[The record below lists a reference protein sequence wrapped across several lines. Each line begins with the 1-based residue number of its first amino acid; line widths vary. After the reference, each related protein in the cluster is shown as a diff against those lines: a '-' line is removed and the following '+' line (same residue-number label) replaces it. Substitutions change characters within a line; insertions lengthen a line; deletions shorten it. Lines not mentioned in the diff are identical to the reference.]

1 MLISVGHT
9 YPDGEIGSIL
19 SPKIKAVAC
28 STLLPGSLASCL
40 PPQARV
46 TPEKERSLQYRLLP
60 EGLSE
65 LRGRRGGHGQKAGDR
80 AVVPG
85 GVSGSSGARGS
96 PGRGERLRPWERV
109 VVHTQVGRSP
119 QWAFR
124 GPQGEL
130 AGKSPCAVSRNLG
143 GKCTLWVGLAENQD
157 GDPPFQDGERAG
169 N

>member
-1 MLISVGHT
+1 MQNQS
-9 YPDGEIGSIL
+9 S
-19 SPKIKAVAC
+19 
-28 STLLPGSLASCL
+28 SLFL
-40 PPQARV
+40 PPPREPGVLSASPGQGDPREGEV
-46 TPEKERSLQYRLLP
+46 TTVPFITRDTT
-60 EGLSE
+60 GLSE
-65 LRGRRGGHGQKAGDR
+65 LRGRRGGVEGRGSHGQKAGDR
-80 AVVPG
+80 AVGPG

-96 PGRGERLRPWERV
+96 PGRGERLRLWERV

-124 GPQGEL
+124 GPQEEL

-157 GDPPFQDGERAG
+157 GDPPFQRGERAG